1 MVQINKVVEVVMEK
15 GRFRVLLFYKYVHVE
30 DPETLVTKH
39 SKACKEIGLKG
50 RIFIGTEGI
59 NGTCSGTIEQTDAYI
74 AMMQKD
80 ERFKD
85 MYIKSMMP
93 RAMYSRR

>member
-1 MVQINKVVEVVMEK
+1 M
-15 GRFRVLLFYKYVHVE
+15 
-30 DPETLVTKH
+30 
-39 SKACKEIGLKG
+39 
-50 RIFIGTEGI
+50 GTEGI

-85 MYIKSMMP
+85 IVYKVDDAQPWFSKRCMFGYVIKSLT
-93 RAMYSRR
+93 